1 MKLFNW
7 VHRRFS
13 QNNDKDSGQGAD
25 CKRAGDGIGARNS
38 SHSARRTSPS
48 PTPTLFPK
56 EKDIT
61 DDHKLLIPSHSAVTL
76 TAATAFQQVEAEDE
90 AGKQWLSVGG
100 ESATDEEVRR
110 FFSRGLLAIGTF
122 GLEHVDEAEEK
133 EVRNLVERVDSDV
146 TADDVELFHDELEK
160 VFGLKIHHQLDPRLG
175 SADNSESQSPSLL
188 HGNTSS
194 VNDLYPL
201 HQFFLNSS
209 KADIPVSSNRRKDH
223 SAPRTSLKDLFS
235 ATNRRED
242 QQVAIKPN
250 DSKGSEYNAS
260 PEGAKKSGWNLSSL
274 VKKAVKGKTHSTNIG
289 QVESRCRLEKV
300 MQGLF
305 HKKIY
310 PEHGAATHPNT
321 AVRVP
326 RSHAKRKSRFTSCIL
341 PPKLNEH
348 EDDQDNSIATAH
360 KNCDPELI
368 CPAGMCTGHE
378 HWINTDADY
387 VVLEF

>member
-1 MKLFNW
+1 M
-7 VHRRFS
+7 
-13 QNNDKDSGQGAD
+13 
-25 CKRAGDGIGARNS
+25 
-38 SHSARRTSPS
+38 
-48 PTPTLFPK
+48 
-56 EKDIT
+56 
-61 DDHKLLIPSHSAVTL
+61 
-76 TAATAFQQVEAEDE
+76 
-90 AGKQWLSVGG
+90 
-100 ESATDEEVRR
+100 
-110 FFSRGLLAIGTF
+110 
-122 GLEHVDEAEEK
+122 
-133 EVRNLVERVDSDV
+133 
-146 TADDVELFHDELEK
+146 
-160 VFGLKIHHQLDPRLG
+160 
-175 SADNSESQSPSLL
+175 
-188 HGNTSS
+188 
-194 VNDLYPL
+194 
-201 HQFFLNSS
+201 
-209 KADIPVSSNRRKDH
+209 
-223 SAPRTSLKDLFS
+223 
-235 ATNRRED
+235 
-242 QQVAIKPN
+242 
-250 DSKGSEYNAS
+250 
-260 PEGAKKSGWNLSSL
+260 
-274 VKKAVKGKTHSTNIG
+274 KGKTHSTNIG